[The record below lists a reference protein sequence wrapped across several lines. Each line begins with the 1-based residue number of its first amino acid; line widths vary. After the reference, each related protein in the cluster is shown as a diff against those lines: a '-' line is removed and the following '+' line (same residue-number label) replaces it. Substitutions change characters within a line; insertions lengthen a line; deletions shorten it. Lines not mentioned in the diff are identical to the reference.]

1 MKKVFFIMVLAVL
14 SAVGIS
20 WAEDK
25 NLLIDDFEISISN
38 GPEGTV
44 DFGAGNGSTVKVS
57 AATDVKNTGKQA
69 LRVDFDAVSGGYM
82 YIARGQG
89 LDAHNTGWL
98 VNPDDIKLQDY
109 KAFSFYMY
117 GSDSKGKI
125 AFDLKDSGNEIWR
138 FIVEDNFKGWK
149 QIICNFDQFT
159 VRGDWQ
165 PQNSDNNG
173 VLNYPIRSFQFEPLP
188 PLKGTIYFDTMELIR
203 K

>member
-1 MKKVFFIMVLAVL
+1 MKKIVLAVAL
-14 SAVGIS
+14 LLGMTGIGFT
-20 WAEDK
+20 ADG
-25 NLLIDDFEISISN
+25 NLLVDDFEIAVSN

-44 DFGAGNGSTVKVS
+44 DFGAGNGSTIKVTAS
-57 AATDVKNTGKQA
+57 ADVKNTGKQG
-69 LRVDFDAVSGGYM
+69 LKVDFDAVTGGYM
-82 YIARGQG
+82 YVARGNG

-98 VNPDDIKLQDY
+98 VNPDSIKWQDY

-165 PQNSDNNG
+165 PQTADNNG
-173 VLNYPIRSFQFEPLP
+173 VLNFPIRSFQFEPLP
-188 PLKGTIYFDTMELIR
+188 PLKGTIYFDTMELI
-203 K
+203 KK

>member
-1 MKKVFFIMVLAVL
+1 MKKLVLVAAL
-14 SAVGIS
+14 SLGIIGIS
-20 WAEDK
+20 FAAEG
-25 NLLIDDFEISISN
+25 NLLVDDFEIAVSN

-44 DFGAGNGSTVKVS
+44 DFGAGNGSTIKVT
-57 AATDVKNTGKQA
+57 AAADVKNTGKQG
-69 LRVDFDAVSGGYM
+69 LKVDFDAVTGGYM
-82 YIARGQG
+82 YVARGDG

-98 VNPDDIKLQDY
+98 VNPESVKWQDY

-117 GSDSKGKI
+117 GADSKGKI

-165 PQNSDNNG
+165 PQTADNNG
-173 VLNYPIRSFQFEPLP
+173 ALNFPIRSFQFEPLP